1 MIVSSFTSLNNNKYF
16 VFFKKGYGPRGIIAG
31 GKGFADRLQLFLI
44 NQVEKFNFLAAE
56 LLLAQ
61 ISAISDRC
69 CITGPV
75 IAIFTC

>member
-16 VFFKKGYGPRGIIAG
+16 VSFKKGYGPRGIIAG
-31 GKGFADRLQLFLI
+31 RKGFADRLQLFLI
-44 NQVEKFNFLAAE
+44 YQVEKFNFLAAE

-69 CITGPV
+69 GFISV
-75 IAIFTC
+75 FF